1 MWNGPGPEE
10 LAKIPAFYSTEK
22 VSLKDKMIHMHFFIG
37 GCDWYA
43 AEYDPEDQIFFG
55 FAILNNDLE
64 MAEWGNF
71 SFKELCDLRVKFVE
85 VDRDLHW
92 QTRKASEVDRI
103 KQAQRW

>member
-1 MWNGPGPEE
+1 
-10 LAKIPAFYSTEK
+10 
-22 VSLKDKMIHMHFFIG
+22 MHFFLG

-64 MAEWGNF
+64 MAEWGNI
-71 SFKELCDLRVKFVE
+71 SFKELCDLAVKFVE

-92 QTRKASEVDRI
+92 RPRKAIEVDRI
-103 KQAQRW
+103 KQAERW